1 MPRPHREIASSSKV
15 NVAGACAGATTL
27 AALLGYYAASS
38 DQSPVNCATM
48 LVAVLDTE
56 VESTMLLFATQD
68 TIRSMHV
75 DRSELNRR
83 LRASGGHGYYLQL
96 LATVGWT
103 SVLWLPALR
112 PQTLIMMGADDPI
125 VPVVNGRLLATLVPR
140 APGHDRGWAPLSRH
154 ERARVRA
161 DRGGFLDRPIKLAG
175 QRRRGRR
182 GFGLP
187 AVAKMPFTA
196 RICKRSAEDRK
207 NDDHRS

>member
-125 VPVVNGRLLATLVPR
+125 VPVVNGRLWQRLF
-140 APGHDRGWAPLSRH
+140 
-154 ERARVRA
+154 RARLVTIADGHLFLVTSVRECAPIVA
-161 DRGGFLDRPIKLAG
+161 DFLTG
-175 QRRRGRR
+175 QSNSRASVGAAA
-182 GFGLP
+182 
-187 AVAKMPFTA
+187 AVSGCPP
-196 RICKRSAEDRK
+196 
-207 NDDHRS
+207 